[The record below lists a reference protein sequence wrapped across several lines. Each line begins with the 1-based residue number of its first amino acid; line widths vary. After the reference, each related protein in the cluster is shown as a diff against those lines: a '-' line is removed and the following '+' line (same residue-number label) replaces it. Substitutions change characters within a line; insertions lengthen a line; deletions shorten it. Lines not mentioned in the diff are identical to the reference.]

1 MGEDCFHDDKDLLP
15 LFASATKHLIIKA
28 PEIK

>member
-1 MGEDCFHDDKDLLP
+1 MERDCFHDDKDLLP
-15 LFASATKHLIIKA
+15 LFAHATEHLIIKA